1 MTYCSSLL
9 DVLADRKG
17 KNGVSGTVLINGR
30 RRPKNFKCVA
40 GYVVQVCVCVCVVQ
54 DIYIYIYIIVQACM
68 CGCIIIMMVLQDK
81 GHSNIRCQVC

>member
-54 DIYIYIYIIVQACM
+54 DIYIYIYYSTGVYVWVYYNYDGIA
-68 CGCIIIMMVLQDK
+68 
-81 GHSNIRCQVC
+81 R